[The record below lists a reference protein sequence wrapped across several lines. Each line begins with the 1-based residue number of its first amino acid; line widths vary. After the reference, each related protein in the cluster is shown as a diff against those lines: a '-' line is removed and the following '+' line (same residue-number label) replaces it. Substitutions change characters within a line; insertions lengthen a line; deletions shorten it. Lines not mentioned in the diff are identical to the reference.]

1 MINVVRLPKELDIDK
16 RIWHK
21 MLEVYG
27 TCPYCANEDVREEA
41 SYHWTYDR
49 DYNSSVTYE
58 EKNDGERSIGK
69 TGLFKKKEYK
79 WKKIRFH
86 CRRCDMVWDSP
97 SYPIV
102 GNDTDANNAIFHAWQ
117 RGKNMEVNTLLLTV
131 IDKKEK

>member
-1 MINVVRLPKELDIDK
+1 MINVVRLPKKLNIDN
-16 RIWHK
+16 RIWDK

-27 TCPYCANEDVREEA
+27 ICPYCNNNALRAD
-41 SYHWTYDR
+41 SYPYDHTYFE
-49 DYNSSVTYE
+49 SVIYE
-58 EKNDGERSIGK
+58 EKDDGIRPIGK

-86 CRRCDMVWDSP
+86 CYKCDMVWDSP

-102 GNDTDANNAIFHAWQ
+102 GNDVDANNAIFHAWQ
-117 RGKNMEVNTLLLTV
+117 EGKNMEVNTLLLTV

>member
-1 MINVVRLPKELDIDK
+1 MINVVRLPKELNIDK
-16 RIWHK
+16 RIWNK

-27 TCPYCANEDVREEA
+27 TCPYCSNENLREENP
-41 SYHWTYDR
+41 YNWDP
-49 DYNSSVTYE
+49 DYSKAVTFE
-58 EKNDGERSIGK
+58 EKDAGIRPIGK

-86 CRRCDMVWDSP
+86 CRKCDMVWDSP

-102 GNDTDANNAIFHAWQ
+102 GNDVDANNAIFHAWQ

-131 IDKKEK
+131 IDKKAK